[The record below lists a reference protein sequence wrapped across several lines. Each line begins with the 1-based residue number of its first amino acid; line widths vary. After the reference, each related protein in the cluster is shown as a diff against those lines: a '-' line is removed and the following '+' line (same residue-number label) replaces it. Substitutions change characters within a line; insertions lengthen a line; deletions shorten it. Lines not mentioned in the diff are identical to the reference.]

1 MTDMP
6 MDLNLTPQDIL
17 ALQQMVYG
25 EETQDTDTMK
35 MIAQSALNRLKSG
48 KKKEFGGSIPE
59 ITKKGYYAVSKQN
72 IPYKQALSQKFPDI
86 TSKVGWGNAK
96 KVVEAV
102 IGDKDYGQG
111 HQFYFTDEEVKRLTK
126 NKGFDFSKV
135 KSKGTQGNY
144 KLFGY

>member
-1 MTDMP
+1 MADIP
-6 MDLNLTPQDIL
+6 MALNLSPADVL

-72 IPYKQALSQKFPDI
+72 TPYKQALSQKFPDI
-86 TSKVGWGNAK
+86 TSKVAWGNAK

-102 IGDKDYGQG
+102 VGDKDYGDVM
-111 HQFYFTDEEVKRLTK
+111 FYFKPDEEKKLKVEKK
-126 NKGFDFSKV
+126 FDFSKV
-135 KSKGTQGNY
+135 RRTGKVGNY
-144 KLFGY
+144 NLYSY

>member
-1 MTDMP
+1 MADMP
-6 MDLNLTPQDIL
+6 MELNLTPQDIL

-48 KKKEFGGSIPE
+48 KKKEFGGNIPE

-72 IPYKQALSQKFPDI
+72 IPYKQAVSQKFPDI
-86 TSKVGWGNAK
+86 TSKVAWGNAK

-111 HQFYFTDEEVKRLTK
+111 HQFYFTDSEIAKLK
-126 NKGFDFSKV
+126 KSKSFNFSRV
-135 KSKGTQGNY
+135 KSKGTSGKY